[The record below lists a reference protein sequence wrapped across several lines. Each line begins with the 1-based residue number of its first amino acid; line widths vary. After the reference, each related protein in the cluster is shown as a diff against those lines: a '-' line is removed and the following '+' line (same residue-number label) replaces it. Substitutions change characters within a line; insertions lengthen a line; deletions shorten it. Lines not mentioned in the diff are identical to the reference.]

1 MTFRL
6 FIKNVFP
13 VQDQGTLLWLNLLLF
28 SYKGRNQR
36 RDIVN
41 IHTLLKSEQKKLDML
56 KNWPLL
62 KNPQFLSN
70 PDETW

>member
-6 FIKNVFP
+6 LIKNVFP

-70 PDETW
+70 SDETW